1 MATPDLK
8 PIDPGA
14 QIRSAAFFDLDNTL
28 VQGASLFHLARG
40 LTAHDMVSKRQIAGY
55 ALRQAQF
62 RLLGERAT
70 LLEDVRE
77 HALDFIKG
85 HEVAEMEKICAAIYE
100 DYLADKIWPG
110 TRALSDAHLLAGKE
124 VWLVTAAP
132 IELASVISD
141 RLGLTGALGTRPES
155 VDGRYTGRIAGPLL
169 HGPDKAREVARL
181 ARVRGIDLEH
191 SYAYSDSANDLP
203 LLSLVGHPVAVNPDR
218 ALRRHARQ
226 NDWAIVD
233 YRVTRRQTIGIPV
246 AAGAAAVGAVAAAG
260 AAAAVHWAGDRD

>member
-1 MATPDLK
+1 MPPTERRTPYGEHADDTSRSRTGDRVCTMAIADLH
-8 PIDPGA
+8 PTDTGT

-85 HEVAEMEKICAAIYE
+85 HEVVEMEKICASIYE

-110 TRALSDAHLLAGKE
+110 TR
-124 VWLVTAAP
+124 
-132 IELASVISD
+132 
-141 RLGLTGALGTRPES
+141 
-155 VDGRYTGRIAGPLL
+155 
-169 HGPDKAREVARL
+169 
-181 ARVRGIDLEH
+181 
-191 SYAYSDSANDLP
+191 
-203 LLSLVGHPVAVNPDR
+203 
-218 ALRRHARQ
+218 
-226 NDWAIVD
+226 
-233 YRVTRRQTIGIPV
+233 
-246 AAGAAAVGAVAAAG
+246 
-260 AAAAVHWAGDRD
+260 